1 MFSISTRVAFS
12 VLSIRTVSASAVAFS
27 ASAFA
32 FLTVDF
38 NVMMAAIVATRPPP
52 STRLTIPLSSIPF
65 YIYYGRLI
73 PISRNHFCTSKE
85 GQALPGFSS

>member
-1 MFSISTRVAFS
+1 MAFS
-12 VLSIRTVSASAVAFS
+12 VLSIRTVSASTSAFS

-52 STRLTIPLSSIPF
+52 STRLIISLSSIP
-65 YIYYGRLI
+65 
-73 PISRNHFCTSKE
+73 
-85 GQALPGFSS
+85 